1 MRRSRPSQAPIAYA
15 VRVREGNACGAKPDL
30 FASSRLRVN
39 QKNAAPL
46 ATAQ

>member
-30 FASSRLRVN
+30 FASSRES
-39 QKNAAPL
+39 KNAAPL